1 MIRFSHAVSFGLAL
15 LGLAACGGGT
25 APDPSRAMA
34 AAAPHENLTRIVE
47 RYWDERRPAGNPLT
61 PQFLAD
67 SLAVERRS
75 LAELLTVP
83 SSGLDT
89 GSRLTYDIFKRQ
101 RQLAIEGFTYPAEL
115 MPVNPFEGMPW
126 QFALDAAD
134 LGRRPL
140 AGAKDYEDWLA
151 QIDGYVGWTHQAIA
165 NMREGMRRG
174 YTSPRVLMQ
183 RTLPLLQSLGADT
196 SANIFYQTL
205 QSMPESIKEPE
216 RTRLTS
222 SLNGAVR
229 DKLLPAYRE
238 LYEFIQSEYLPRART
253 SVALTVLPL
262 GPSWYAYRIKR
273 ATGTQLTAGEI
284 HNMGVA
290 EVERVRARLLSLAAG
305 APLPGAAGVGTA
317 VGAGKAATS
326 TATSMAAGAGV
337 ATGAGVGA
345 DAGTGVAAGAGEPL
359 KAYQDLKAQV
369 LAAVPTLFSAVPR
382 ADFEIRAVS
391 PTPWAPPLPAY
402 QSATPDGRTPAI
414 LYVDAA
420 SSTARP
426 ANLYISGFLQ
436 EAIPGRHFQSAF
448 QQERTDLP
456 KFRRFGTDPAFDD
469 GWALYAASL
478 GEELGLYRDDEARRG
493 VLLRQLGCA
502 AALVVDTG
510 LHALDWTPARAAD
523 YLRQQLSLSAA
534 DADLV
539 VDRFVALP
547 GDALACTMGQLKIQA
562 LRSRAQQI
570 LGARFDIHEFHS
582 EILRDGSMPLDIFEA
597 KMNLWLDAH

>member
-15 LGLAACGGGT
+15 LGLAACGGGA
-25 APDPSRAMA
+25 APDPSRATA

-83 SSGLDT
+83 SSGLDAD
-89 GSRLTYDIFKRQ
+89 SRLTYDIFKRQ

-183 RTLPLLQSLGADT
+183 RTLPLLQSLGTDT

-238 LYEFIQSEYLPRART
+238 LYEFIQSEYLPRARI
-253 SVALTVLPL
+253 SVALTALPL

-290 EVERVRARLLSLAAG
+290 EVERVRARLLSLPAG
-305 APLPGAAGVGTA
+305 APPPAAAGVGTA
-317 VGAGKAATS
+317 MGAS
-326 TATSMAAGAGV
+326 TATS
-337 ATGAGVGA
+337 TGASTTTSKAAGA
-345 DAGTGVAAGAGEPL
+345 DAGTGVATDAGEPL

-391 PTPWAPPLPAY
+391 PTPWAPRLPAY
-402 QSATPDGRTPAI
+402 QSAAPDGRTPAI

-426 ANLYISGFLQ
+426 ANLDISGFLQ

-456 KFRRFGTDPAFDD
+456 KFRRFGADPAFDD

-534 DADLV
+534 DADRV

-562 LRSRAQQI
+562 LRSRAQQV

-582 EILRDGSMPLDIFEA
+582 EILKDGSMPLDILEA

>member
-1 MIRFSHAVSFGLAL
+1 MNRFSHAVSFGLAL
-15 LGLAACGGGT
+15 LGLAACGGGA
-25 APDPSRAMA
+25 APDPSRT
-34 AAAPHENLTRIVE
+34 AAPVTPHEDLTRIVE
-47 RYWDERRPAGNPLT
+47 RYWDERRPAGNPLA

-67 SLAVERRS
+67 SLAVERRF
-75 LAELLTVP
+75 LADVLAVP
-83 SSGLDT
+83 VSGLDA
-89 GSRLTYDIFKRQ
+89 GARLTYDIFKRQ

-115 MPVNPFEGMPW
+115 TPVNPFEGMPW
-126 QFALDAAD
+126 QFALAAAG
-134 LGRRPL
+134 LGQRPL
-140 AGAKDYEDWLA
+140 AGAKDYEEWLA

-183 RTLPLLQSLGADT
+183 RTLPLLQSLGTDT

-205 QSMPESIKEPE
+205 QSMPETIKEPE

-222 SLNGAVR
+222 SLNTAVR

-238 LYEFIQSEYLPRART
+238 LHEFIQSEYLPRART
-253 SVALTVLPL
+253 SIALSALPL

-273 ATGTQLTAGEI
+273 ATDTQLTPGEI

-290 EVERVRARLLSLAAG
+290 EVERIRARLLSLPASASAG
-305 APLPGAAGVGTA
+305 AG
-317 VGAGKAATS
+317 
-326 TATSMAAGAGV
+326 AGAGV
-337 ATGAGVGA
+337 AAGADVGTGAA
-345 DAGTGVAAGAGEPL
+345 AGTGEPL

-369 LAAVPTLFSAVPR
+369 LAAVPTLFSVVPR

-402 QSATPDGRTPAI
+402 QSAAPVGGTAAI

-420 SSTARP
+420 SGATGP
-426 ANLYISGFLQ
+426 ANFDIAGFLQ
-436 EAIPGRHFQSAF
+436 EAIPGRHFQSAL

-456 KFRRFGTDPAFDD
+456 KFRRFGADPAFDD
-469 GWALYAASL
+469 GWALYAATL
-478 GEELGLYRDDEARRG
+478 GEELGLYRDDEARRR

-510 LHALDWTPARAAD
+510 LHAMDWTLARAAD
-523 YLRQQLSLSAA
+523 YLRQQLAMSAA
-534 DADLV
+534 DADLM

-547 GDALACTMGQLKIQA
+547 GDALACTVGELKIQT
-562 LRSRAQQI
+562 LRSRAQQV
-570 LGARFDIHEFHS
+570 LGARFDIREFHS
-582 EILRDGSMPLDIFEA
+582 EILKDGSMPLDVLEA
-597 KMNLWLDAH
+597 KIKLWLDAH

>member
-15 LGLAACGGGT
+15 LGLAACGGGA
-25 APDPSRAMA
+25 APDPSRT
-34 AAAPHENLTRIVE
+34 AAPVTPHEDLTRIVE
-47 RYWDERRPAGNPLT
+47 RYWDERRPAGNPLA

-67 SLAVERRS
+67 SLAVERRF
-75 LAELLTVP
+75 LADVLAVP
-83 SSGLDT
+83 VSGLDA
-89 GSRLTYDIFKRQ
+89 GARLTYDIFKRQ

-140 AGAKDYEDWLA
+140 ARAKDYENWLV

-174 YTSPRVLMQ
+174 YTSPKVLMQ
-183 RTLPLLQSLGADT
+183 RTLPLLQSLGTDT

-290 EVERVRARLLSLAAG
+290 EVERVRARLLSLPAG
-305 APLPGAAGVGTA
+305 APPPGAAGVGTA
-317 VGAGKAATS
+317 MGASTTTS
-326 TATSMAAGAGV
+326 KAAGAD
-337 ATGAGVGA
+337 AAPGVGA
-345 DAGTGVAAGAGEPL
+345 DAGTGVATGAGEPL
-359 KAYQDLKAQV
+359 QAYQDLKAQV

-382 ADFEIRAVS
+382 ADFEIRAIS
-391 PTPWAPPLPAY
+391 PTLWAPRLPAY
-402 QSATPDGRTPAI
+402 QSAAPDGRTPAI

-426 ANLYISGFLQ
+426 ANVDISGFLQ

-493 VLLRQLGCA
+493 VVLRQLGCA

-547 GDALACTMGQLKIQA
+547 GDALACTVGQLKIQA
-562 LRSRAQQI
+562 LRSRAQQV

-582 EILRDGSMPLDIFEA
+582 EILKDGSMPLDILEE